1 MRAPDR
7 EPFYVGYLAAPPAV
21 VRRMRW
27 VAAALAAGAALAA
40 AVLAVATG
48 PAPAKT
54 SALDGRNFEGVV
66 LERGKTSGDADTL
79 IFNDGRFRS
88 TACDQYGYA
97 DGPYTA
103 SVSGDTIAFE
113 AETESPKYGKLL
125 WKGVVRGHKLDGTLT
140 TVREGKAA
148 GEKWVVAGETN

>member
-1 MRAPDR
+1 MIILSHIRDLLMPQ
-7 EPFYVGYLAAPPAV
+7 PCLA
-21 VRRMRW
+21 
-27 VAAALAAGAALAA
+27 VAAA
-40 AVLAVATG
+40 
-48 PAPAKT
+48 PARAQT
-54 SALDGRNFEGVV
+54 FALDGRNFEGVV

-79 IFNDGRFRS
+79 IFKDGRFRS

-103 SVSGDTIAFE
+103 SVSGDAIAFE

-140 TVREGKAA
+140 MVRDGKVT
-148 GEKWVVAGETN
+148 GEKWVVAGATN